1 MFIGFYNVSVILTYL
16 GLAFTIFGMYL
27 AFTGNV
33 STAFMCLIL
42 SGVCDLF
49 DGAVARSV
57 KRNDSEKN
65 FGVQIDSLVD
75 VVSYG
80 AFPIVLGIAMGF
92 VSKFNIITYIL
103 YGICAV
109 IRLAY
114 FNVITLDKKT
124 YLKNKKDE
132 FYFGLP
138 VTNVAIILPIIYS
151 LKFFFA
157 KNIAVFEK
165 SYQWGMFII
174 AILFI
179 SNFKIKK
186 PSGIWYVI
194 CSLAA
199 VIGIAI
205 ISTVMR

>member
-1 MFIGFYNVSVILTYL
+1 MLIGFYNVSVILTYL

-27 AFTGNV
+27 AMSGNI

-57 KRNDSEKN
+57 KRNDDEKN

-80 AFPIVLGIAMGF
+80 AFPIILGISMGF
-92 VSKFNIITYIL
+92 TSRFNIITYIL

-114 FNVITLDKKT
+114 FNVITLNSKSF
-124 YLKNKKDE
+124 LKNKKDN
-132 FYFGLP
+132 FYYGLP
-138 VTNVAIILPIIYS
+138 VTNVAIILPVIYS
-151 LKFFFA
+151 LKHF
-157 KNIAVFEK
+157 ISQAVFEK
-165 SYQWGMFII
+165 AYPWVMFVT
-174 AILFI
+174 AILFVT
-179 SNFKIKK
+179 NFKIKK
-186 PSGIWYVI
+186 PTGIWYVI
-194 CSLAA
+194 CSILA

-205 ISTVMR
+205 ISVLVK

>member
-1 MFIGFYNVSVILTYL
+1 MLIGFYNVSVILTYL

-33 STAFMCLIL
+33 SAAFMCLIL
-42 SGVCDLF
+42 SGICDLF

-57 KRNDSEKN
+57 KRTDEEKS

-80 AFPIVLGIAMGF
+80 AFPIIIGISMGF
-92 VSKFNIITYIL
+92 TSKLNIITYIL

-114 FNVITLDKKT
+114 FNVITLNKKT
-124 YLKNKKDE
+124 FLKNKKDD
-132 FYFGLP
+132 YYYGLP

-151 LKFFFA
+151 LKFF
-157 KNIAVFEK
+157 ISEAVFAK
-165 SYQWGMFII
+165 SYQWVMLVI
-174 AILFI
+174 AILFV

-186 PSGIWYVI
+186 PTGIWYVV
-194 CSLAA
+194 CSILA
-199 VIGIAI
+199 VIGLAI
-205 ISTVMR
+205 ISAFVH

>member
-1 MFIGFYNVSVILTYL
+1 MLIGFYNVSVILTYL

-33 STAFMCLIL
+33 SAAFMCLIL
-42 SGVCDLF
+42 SGICDLF

-57 KRNDSEKN
+57 KRTDEEKS

-80 AFPIVLGIAMGF
+80 AFPIIIGISMGF
-92 VSKFNIITYIL
+92 TSKLNIITYIL

-114 FNVITLDKKT
+114 FNVITLNKKT
-124 YLKNKKDE
+124 FLKNKKDD
-132 FYFGLP
+132 YYYGLP

-151 LKFFFA
+151 LKFF
-157 KNIAVFEK
+157 ISEAVFAK
-165 SYQWGMFII
+165 SYQWVMLVI
-174 AILFI
+174 AILFV

-186 PSGIWYVI
+186 PTGIWYVV
-194 CSLAA
+194 CSILD
-199 VIGIAI
+199 VIGLAI
-205 ISTVMR
+205 ISAFVH